1 MYNRYV
7 PRGSGYMRVRV
18 EEESE
23 KPEVPPPAS
32 DEKKYTPVDSS
43 AQAHREKRKKNF
55 TGPDATEHR
64 GEGGGTS
71 FLGDKSSGLKSLLKV
86 LKLEDVDSG
95 DLLLLLIIL
104 LLLTDG
110 DELDMVIT
118 LGLMLLLGL
127 GDKKSPDSGLSGL
140 LRSF

>member
-7 PRGSGYMRVRV
+7 PRGSGYMRVSV
-18 EEESE
+18 EEEPE
-23 KPEVPPPAS
+23 KPEVRPPSS
-32 DEKKYTPVDSS
+32 DEKKYTPVDST
-43 AQAHREKRKKNF
+43 AQEHGGEQKKNF
-55 TGPDATEHR
+55 IGSGAAEYK
-64 GEGGGTS
+64 GEGSGTS
-71 FLGDKSSGLKSLLKV
+71 FLGDKSVGLKSLLRV

-110 DELDMVIT
+110 DELDMVIA

-140 LRSF
+140 LRSL

>member
-7 PRGSGYMRVRV
+7 PRGSGYMRVSV
-18 EEESE
+18 EEE
-23 KPEVPPPAS
+23 PEEPGVRPPSS
-32 DEKKYTPVDSS
+32 DEKKYTPVDSA
-43 AQAHREKRKKNF
+43 AQAHGGERKKNF
-55 TGPDATEHR
+55 TGPGTAEHK
-64 GEGGGTS
+64 GEGGGIS
-71 FLGDKSSGLKSLLKV
+71 FLGDKSVGLKSLLRV

-127 GDKKSPDSGLSGL
+127 GDKKSPDSGSRVHRDNL
-140 LRSF
+140 

>member
-7 PRGSGYMRVRV
+7 PRGNGYTRVRV
-18 EEESE
+18 EEE
-23 KPEVPPPAS
+23 PEHPGTGPPAS
-32 DEKKYTPVDSS
+32 DEKKYTP
-43 AQAHREKRKKNF
+43 AQAGTQAHGEEGQKK
-55 TGPDATEHR
+55 TAGPDPPQHKGDAA
-64 GEGGGTS
+64 G
-71 FLGDKSSGLKSLLKV
+71 FAGDKSGGLKRLLKG
-86 LKLEDVDSG
+86 LNLEGIDSG
-95 DLLLLLIIL
+95 DLLLFLIIL

-140 LRSF
+140 LKSFSG

>member
-7 PRGSGYMRVRV
+7 PRGSGYVRVSV
-18 EEESE
+18 EEEPE
-23 KPEVPPPAS
+23 KPEVRPPAS
-32 DEKKYTPVDSS
+32 DEKKYTPADSA
-43 AQAHREKRKKNF
+43 AQEHGGARKKNF
-55 TGPDATEHR
+55 AGSGAPEYR
-64 GEGGGTS
+64 GEGSGTS
-71 FLGDKSSGLKSLLKV
+71 FLGDKSGGLKSLLKA

-110 DELDMVIT
+110 DELDLVIT

-140 LRSF
+140 LRSL

>member
-7 PRGSGYMRVRV
+7 PRGSGSMRVSV
-18 EEESE
+18 EEEPE
-23 KPEVPPPAS
+23 KPEVRPPSS
-32 DEKKYTPVDSS
+32 DEKKYTPVDST
-43 AQAHREKRKKNF
+43 AQEHGGEQKKNF
-55 TGPDATEHR
+55 IGSGAPEYK
-64 GEGGGTS
+64 GEGSGTS
-71 FLGDKSSGLKSLLKV
+71 FLGDKSVGLKSLLRV

-110 DELDMVIT
+110 DELDMVIA

-140 LRSF
+140 LRSL

>member
-7 PRGSGYMRVRV
+7 PRESGYVRVSV
-18 EEESE
+18 EEEPE
-23 KPEVPPPAS
+23 KPEVRPPSS
-32 DEKKYTPVDSS
+32 DEKKYTPVDST
-43 AQAHREKRKKNF
+43 AQEHGGERKKNF
-55 TGPDATEHR
+55 IGSGAPEYR
-64 GEGGGTS
+64 GEGSGTS
-71 FLGDKSSGLKSLLKV
+71 FLGDKSGGLKSLLKA

-110 DELDMVIT
+110 DELDLVIT

-140 LRSF
+140 LRSL

>member
-7 PRGSGYMRVRV
+7 PRRSGYVRVSV
-18 EEESE
+18 EEEPE
-23 KPEVPPPAS
+23 KPEVRPPSS
-32 DEKKYTPVDSS
+32 DEKKYTPVDST
-43 AQAHREKRKKNF
+43 AQEHGGEQKKNF
-55 TGPDATEHR
+55 IGSGAAEYK
-64 GEGGGTS
+64 GEGSGTS
-71 FLGDKSSGLKSLLKV
+71 FLGDKSVGLKSLLRV

-110 DELDMVIT
+110 DELDMVIA

-140 LRSF
+140 LRSL